1 MAEHGMAC
9 EMDSTGALEGP
20 GDGGQPERLDDQALG
35 ELFAQHRQRLWR
47 MVRFRMDGRLMGRVD
62 PDDVLQEAYLAAQS
76 RLEHYGKKHFAS
88 AFLWLRMV
96 VHQTLIDVHRR
107 HMGAAMRDAGR
118 EVAIQAGGH
127 GHGQATSVSLAIH
140 LVGDWTSPS
149 QAAERGEMLAAVERA
164 IAGMDSAD
172 QEIIAL
178 RHFEEL
184 ENAEVAELLGIQPKA
199 ASIRY
204 FRALRRLKDAL
215 AKFPGL
221 FGGRRNG

>member
-1 MAEHGMAC
+1 MAC
-9 EMDSTGALEGP
+9 AVDSTTGGLADP
-20 GDGGQPERLDDQALG
+20 SDGGPAERLDDQTLA
-35 ELFAQHRQRLWR
+35 ELFALHRQRLWR
-47 MVRFRMDGRLMGRVD
+47 MVRFRIDGRLAGRVD

-76 RLEHYGKKHFAS
+76 RLDHYGRKHFTS
-88 AFLWLRMV
+88 AFLWLRMIV
-96 VHQTLIDVHRR
+96 QQTLIDVHRR

-118 EVAIQAGGH
+118 EVAIQAGPH
-127 GHGQATSVSLAIH
+127 GHAQATSASLAIH

-164 IAGMDSAD
+164 IAAMDSAD
-172 QEIIAL
+172 QEIIAM

-184 ENAEVAELLGIQPKA
+184 DNAEVAELLGIQPKA

-204 FRALRRLKDAL
+204 FRALRKLKDAL

-221 FGGRRNG
+221 LGERRNG

>member
-1 MAEHGMAC
+1 MAC
-9 EMDSTGALEGP
+9 AVDNT
-20 GDGGQPERLDDQALG
+20 DDQAEPLDARALG

-47 MVRFRMDGRLMGRVD
+47 MVRFRMDGRLAGRVD
-62 PDDVLQEAYLAAQS
+62 PDDVLQEAYMAALS
-76 RLEHYGKKHFAS
+76 RLDHYARKQFSS

-96 VHQTLIDVHRR
+96 VQQTLIDVHRR
-107 HMGAAMRDAGR
+107 HVGAAMRDAGR
-118 EVAIQAGGH
+118 EVAIQAGQH
-127 GHGQATSVSLAIH
+127 AHAQATSVSLAIH
-140 LVGDWTSPS
+140 LVGDLTSPS
-149 QAAERGEMLAAVERA
+149 QAAERGETFAAVERA
-164 IAGMDSAD
+164 ISAMDQAD

-184 ENAEVAELLGIQPKA
+184 DNAEVAELLHIQPKA

-221 FGGRRNG
+221 FGERPHG